1 MYHVEGDT
9 VMYNANP
16 QNTMGLSHNHRVQE
30 IMFPNNQALFW
41 NENIAWAKALRD
53 METDFGIIPAPNLDE
68 EQDRYYNVSAGSYF
82 GMNIP
87 VSAADPEYVSI
98 VLEGLNS
105 MSCRGRRRMEP

>member
-1 MYHVEGDT
+1 
-9 VMYNANP
+9 
-16 QNTMGLSHNHRVQE
+16 
-30 IMFPNNQALFW
+30 
-41 NENIAWAKALRD
+41 
-53 METDFGIIPAPNLDE
+53 METDFGIIPAPKLDE

-105 MSCRGRRRMEP
+105 MSCRLTDRRFRDSSYRLFSIRNLLFACFCSAILIGKGTSRPNEPRDAFPVFPAG